1 MVVAGGRAVKAL
13 ALNAGSS
20 TLKAALYELEPGA
33 ALAAPAE
40 AAWEG
45 QVGWDPA
52 RGGDAA
58 RAMLAGLPADVAA
71 VGHRIVHGGAQFRA
85 PAPLTDEVKDAV
97 RAMSALAPLHN
108 VAGLEGVA
116 VAEEM
121 FGDAAHVAVFDTA
134 FHSGLSPAARTYAG
148 PQGWLARGLRRYGF
162 HGISHE
168 YAAHRAAHL
177 LGRPLGDLRLITCHL
192 GSGCSLAAIRDGR
205 SVDTTMGF
213 TPLEGVVMGTRSGSV
228 DPGLLLHLLRDEDA
242 TVDGLDTLLNHDSG
256 LRGLSGVSGDL
267 REVLAARD
275 AGDDGAALA
284 FDVFIHR
291 LRFHIGAL
299 LGALGG
305 LDAVVFTAGVG
316 EHAAEVRQ
324 AALEP
329 FAFLGVEVDGIR
341 NTGARPDCEV
351 AADGSAVRVL
361 VVRAREEWA
370 IARAAAELSGRRGAS
385 PDTPVR
391 SAALLAE

>member
-20 TLKAALYELEPGA
+20 SLKAALYEVGPGA
-33 ALAAPAE
+33 ALAAPADVV
-40 AAWEG
+40 WEG
-45 QVGWDPA
+45 QAESDPG

-58 RAMLAGLPADVAA
+58 RAMLAEVPAEVAA
-71 VGHRIVHGGAQFRA
+71 VGHRIVHGGPSFHA
-85 PAPLTDEVKDAV
+85 PAPLTGEVKAAV
-97 RAMSALAPLHN
+97 RSMSALAPLHN
-108 VAGLEGVA
+108 AAGLEGVA
-116 VAEEM
+116 VAEER
-121 FGDAAHVAVFDTA
+121 FGDAAQVAVFDTA
-134 FHSGLSPAARTYAG
+134 FHSGLPPAARTYAG
-148 PQGWLARGLRRYGF
+148 PHAWLERGLRRYGF
-162 HGISHE
+162 HGINHE

-177 LGRPLGDLRLITCHL
+177 LGRPLEELRLITCHL

-228 DPGLLLHLLRDEDA
+228 DPGLILHLLRDGDA
-242 TVDGLDTLLNHDSG
+242 TVDRLDALLNHGAG

-275 AGDDGAALA
+275 AGDDRAALA

-316 EHAAEVRQ
+316 EHAAEVRE
-324 AALEP
+324 AALGP
-329 FAFLGVEVDGIR
+329 FAFLGVQVDGER
-341 NTGARPDCEV
+341 NAGARPDCDV
-351 AADGSAVRVL
+351 AADGSPVQVV

-370 IARAAAELSGRRGAS
+370 IARAAAQVAAGR
-385 PDTPVR
+385 
-391 SAALLAE
+391 

>member
-1 MVVAGGRAVKAL
+1 
-13 ALNAGSS
+13 
-20 TLKAALYELEPGA
+20 
-33 ALAAPAE
+33 
-40 AAWEG
+40 
-45 QVGWDPA
+45 
-52 RGGDAA
+52 
-58 RAMLAGLPADVAA
+58 MLAGLPADVAV

-108 VAGLEGVA
+108 EAGLEGVA

-316 EHAAEVRQ
+316 EHAAEVRL
-324 AALEP
+324 A
-329 FAFLGVEVDGIR
+329 R
-341 NTGARPDCEV
+341 SGAVRVPRRRGRRDPQRRRPSDCEV

-370 IARAAAELSGRRGAS
+370 IARAAAELSGCCGAS